1 MQCCSFHATIASEQ
15 TAKAQR
21 DAKEHI
27 WDHRALMGDHGL
39 SVLEQ
44 NSFLARGL
52 LAITMFNFIAPVSAA
67 RSSDAAVPDWEKAA
81 GGKMEFE
88 VASIR

>member
-1 MQCCSFHATIASEQ
+1 
-15 TAKAQR
+15 
-21 DAKEHI
+21 
-27 WDHRALMGDHGL
+27 
-39 SVLEQ
+39 VEQ

-67 RSSDAAVPDWEKAA
+67 RSSDAAVPDWENAA

-88 VASIR
+88 VASIRLSKPGTYTPPNFTLDSWDTYGSDADPHGRLAAIIH